1 MKISWDM
8 VVTKTLTR
16 RQRIMKAIITKK
28 YGPPEVAT
36 IQEIEKPI
44 PKENEVLVKVLAT
57 PVTSGDAR
65 IRGLNVPFGFKFI
78 TKLMF
83 GFKGPKNPVLGVVFS
98 GIVEESGGKVTAF
111 SKGDAVFGSKEGF
124 GCHAEYLVIK
134 ENGAIVHKP
143 EKVSHEE
150 AASIPFGA
158 LTSLKYLRDF
168 GKIKKGQKI
177 LINGASGAL
186 GVYGVQLAKYFGA
199 EVTGV
204 CSTSNVELVKS
215 LGADHVIDYKKE
227 DFTENPETYNIIY
240 DTVGKLEFSKCKA
253 SLNKNGTFLLAAA
266 GLKEYSQVMSTL
278 ISGSKKVV
286 AGVAIFK
293 KEDLKVVSELVEQDH
308 IKPVI
313 GRRFKF
319 SEIVEA
325 YTYVDGGHK
334 VASAVLKL

>member
-1 MKISWDM
+1 
-8 VVTKTLTR
+8 
-16 RQRIMKAIITKK
+16 MKAVITKK
-28 YGPPEVAT
+28 YGPPEVAR
-36 IQEIEKPI
+36 IMEIEKPI
-44 PKENEVLVKVLAT
+44 PKENEILVKVLNT

-65 IRGLNVPFGFKFI
+65 IRGLNVPFGFKFL
-78 TKLMF
+78 TRLMF
-83 GFKGPKNPVLGVVFS
+83 GMKGPKNPVLGVVFS
-98 GIVEESGGKVTAF
+98 GIVEDVGDKVKDF
-111 SKGDAVFGSKEGF
+111 SQGDAVFGSKEGL

-134 ENGAIVHKP
+134 ESGAIVHKP

-215 LGADHVIDYKKE
+215 LGADQVIDYKVN
-227 DFTENPETYNIIY
+227 DFTKNPETYDIIY
-240 DTVGKLEFSKCKA
+240 DTVGKLDFSKCKN
-253 SLNKNGTFLLAAA
+253 SLNKNGIFLLAAA
-266 GLKEYSQVMSTL
+266 GLKEYGQVMTTS

-293 KEDLKVVSELVEQDH
+293 KEDLIIISELIEQDQ

-313 GRRFKF
+313 GRTFEF
-319 SEIVEA
+319 SDIIEA
-325 YTYVDGGHK
+325 YKYVDGGHK
-334 VASAVLKL
+334 VASAVLKV

>member
-1 MKISWDM
+1 
-8 VVTKTLTR
+8 
-16 RQRIMKAIITKK
+16 MKAVIVKK
-28 YGPPEVAT
+28 YGPPQVVS
-36 IQEIEKPI
+36 INEIEKPV
-44 PKENEVLVKVLAT
+44 PKENEILIKVQSA

-83 GFKGPKNPVLGVVFS
+83 GMKGPKNPVLGVVFS
-98 GIVEESGGKVTAF
+98 GIVEQVGDKVTAF
-111 SKGDAVFGSKEGF
+111 SKGNAVFGCKEGF

-134 ENGAIVHKP
+134 ESGAIVHKP
-143 EKVSHEE
+143 EKISYEE

-168 GKIKKGQKI
+168 GQIKKGQKI

-204 CSTSNVELVKS
+204 CSTSNVELVSS
-215 LGADHVIDYKKE
+215 LGADHVIDYKKV
-227 DFTENPETYNIIY
+227 DFTENSETYDIIY
-240 DTVGKLEFSKCKA
+240 DTVGKIDFSKCKD
-253 SLNKNGTFLLAAA
+253 SLSKNGIFLLAAA
-266 GLKEYSQVMSTL
+266 GLKEYSQVLSTSIL
-278 ISGSKKVV
+278 GSKKVV

-293 KEDLKVVSELVEQDH
+293 KEDLKVVSELVEQNH
-308 IKPVI
+308 IIPVI

>member
-1 MKISWDM
+1 
-8 VVTKTLTR
+8 
-16 RQRIMKAIITKK
+16 MKAVVTKK
-28 YGPPEVAT
+28 YGPPEVAR
-36 IQEIEKPI
+36 IQEIENPV
-44 PKENEVLVKVLAT
+44 PKENEILIKVLST

-98 GIVEESGGKVTAF
+98 GIVEQVGEKVEAF
-111 SKGDAVFGSKEGF
+111 GKGDAVFGSKENM

-134 ENGAIVHKP
+134 ESGAIVHKP
-143 EKVSHEE
+143 EKLSHQE

-204 CSTSNVELVKS
+204 CGPSNVELVKS
-215 LGADHVIDYKKE
+215 LEADHVIDYKST
-227 DFTENPETYNIIY
+227 DFTENEESYDIIY
-240 DTVGKLEFSKCKA
+240 DTVGKLDFSKCKD
-253 SLNKNGTFLLAAA
+253 SLNKNGLFLLAAA
-266 GLKEYSQVMSTL
+266 GLKEYRQVLSTSF
-278 ISGSKKVV
+278 SGSKKVV
-286 AGVAIFK
+286 AGVALFK
-293 KEDLKVVSELVEQDH
+293 KEDLKVVVELIEQDH
-308 IKPVI
+308 IRPVI
-313 GRRFKF
+313 GKTFEF
-319 SEIVEA
+319 SDIVEA
-325 YTYVDGGHK
+325 YKYVDGGHK
-334 VASAVLKL
+334 VASAVLTV

>member
-1 MKISWDM
+1 
-8 VVTKTLTR
+8 
-16 RQRIMKAIITKK
+16 MKAAITKK
-28 YGPPEVAT
+28 YGLPEVAR
-36 IQEIEKPI
+36 IMEIEKPI
-44 PKENEVLVKVLAT
+44 PKENEILVKVLNT

-65 IRGLNVPFGFKFI
+65 IRGLNVPFGFKFL
-78 TKLMF
+78 TRLMF
-83 GFKGPKNPVLGVVFS
+83 GMKGPKNPVLGVVFS
-98 GIVEESGGKVTAF
+98 GIVEDVGEKVKDF
-111 SKGDAVFGSKEGF
+111 SQGDAVFGSKEGL

-134 ENGAIVHKP
+134 ESGAIVHKP

-168 GKIKKGQKI
+168 GKIKKRQKI

-204 CSTSNVELVKS
+204 CSTSNLELVKS
-215 LGADHVIDYKKE
+215 LGADQVIDYKVN
-227 DFTENPETYNIIY
+227 DFTKNPETYDIIY
-240 DTVGKLEFSKCKA
+240 DTVGKLDFSKCKN
-253 SLNKNGTFLLAAA
+253 SLNKNGIFLLAAA
-266 GLKEYSQVMSTL
+266 GLKEYGQVMTTS

-293 KEDLKVVSELVEQDH
+293 KEDLIIISELIEQDQ

-313 GRRFKF
+313 GRTFEF
-319 SEIVEA
+319 SDIIEA
-325 YTYVDGGHK
+325 YKYVDGGHK
-334 VASAVLKL
+334 VASAVLKV

>member
-1 MKISWDM
+1 
-8 VVTKTLTR
+8 
-16 RQRIMKAIITKK
+16 MKAVITKK
-28 YGPPEVAT
+28 YGPPEVAR
-36 IQEIEKPI
+36 IMEIEKPI
-44 PKENEVLVKVLAT
+44 PKENEILVKVLNT

-65 IRGLNVPFGFKFI
+65 IRGLNVPFGFKFL
-78 TKLMF
+78 TRLMF
-83 GFKGPKNPVLGVVFS
+83 GMKGPKNPVLGVVFS
-98 GIVEESGGKVTAF
+98 GIVEDVGDKVKDF
-111 SKGDAVFGSKEGF
+111 SQGDAVFGSKEGF
-124 GCHAEYLVIK
+124 GCHAAYLVIK
-134 ENGAIVHKP
+134 ESGAIVHKP

-215 LGADHVIDYKKE
+215 LGADQVIDYKVN
-227 DFTENPETYNIIY
+227 DFTKNPETYDIIY
-240 DTVGKLEFSKCKA
+240 DTVGKLDFSKCKN
-253 SLNKNGTFLLAAA
+253 SLNKNGIFLLAAA
-266 GLKEYSQVMSTL
+266 GLKEYGQVMTTS

-293 KEDLKVVSELVEQDH
+293 KEDLIIISELIEQDQ

-313 GRRFKF
+313 GRTFEF
-319 SEIVEA
+319 SDIIEA
-325 YTYVDGGHK
+325 YKYVDGGHK
-334 VASAVLKL
+334 VASAVLKV